1 MQVHVYATLGLYKTL
16 RLIFIPTGFTLIIW
30 LNLKK
35 KKNIYYIVA
44 FPPRLKDYDIA
55 RGFFLGGG
63 CFGDK
68 LLYNNC
74 SQMIWTSN
82 MIWINFF
89 IRKLVEM
96 KILLKSVYKYSVPR
110 QISLNQVNQ
119 FPFDFLKFVFSGIL
133 KISVLSKSTWPCW
146 SINRI

>member
-1 MQVHVYATLGLYKTL
+1 MQAYATLGLYKTL
-16 RLIFIPTGFTLIIW
+16 WLIFIPTGFTLIIW

-55 RGFFLGGG
+55 KVFFFGGGG